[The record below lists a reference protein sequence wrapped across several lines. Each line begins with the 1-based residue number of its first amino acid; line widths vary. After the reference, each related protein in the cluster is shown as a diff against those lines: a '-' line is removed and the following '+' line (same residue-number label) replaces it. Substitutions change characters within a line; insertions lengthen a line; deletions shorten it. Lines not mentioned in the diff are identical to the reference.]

1 MMTTM
6 WGLDEV
12 AARQRRISKWGLM
25 KQSGSG
31 GAQRLWIF
39 LAGRRATSCDV
50 LSLLSSGSLSLFVCA
65 YTLRT
70 VILLCLM
77 GSAEWNR
84 QRGGLIPVLS
94 CPKERLSAKA
104 D

>member
-1 MMTTM
+1 MGPNATLVLGWSSETV
-6 WGLDEV
+6 DFF
-12 AARQRRISKWGLM
+12 
-25 KQSGSG
+25 G
-31 GAQRLWIF
+31 GV
-39 LAGRRATSCDV
+39 GRCASSCDV